1 MHHGNEENKA
11 LMLIRPSFIIRLSNS
26 GSQAGWS
33 LSQLSYAERRVT
45 PWTGCTGQT
54 QRETQLIMFSI
65 TPTANLDSPVNLTW
79 MSLGCREG
87 VGESRESPH
96 SHRWNMQK
104 PINPRP
110 VRSQR

>member
-11 LMLIRPSFIIRLSNS
+11 LMVIHPSFIIRLSNS

-54 QRETQLIMFSI
+54 QRETQLIVFSI
-65 TPTANLDSPVNLTW
+65 TPTANLDSPVNLTC
-79 MSLGCREG
+79 MPLDCR
-87 VGESRESPH
+87 GEWE
-96 SHRWNMQK
+96 
-104 PINPRP
+104 NPERART
-110 VRSQR
+110 VTGGTCKNLLTLFL